1 LEGLITVL
9 VLAAV
14 AVPIASI
21 VGAVLAI
28 GSSRRVRLI
37 EMRIRERD
45 EIHRDATTERLAR
58 LEARVFALEALR
70 EGAAPAAAAPLPS
83 ASSPPIPSQPPAPPV
98 ELPGEAAP
106 PSPLPLPPPSPPPPP
121 PLMIAFLSLPI
132 A

>member
-1 LEGLITVL
+1 MVL

-28 GSSRRVRLI
+28 GSSRRVRLL

-45 EIHRDATTERLAR
+45 EIHRDATAERLAR

-83 ASSPPIPSQPPAPPV
+83 ASSLPIPSQPPAPPRR
-98 ELPGEAAP
+98 
-106 PSPLPLPPPSPPPPP
+106 
-121 PLMIAFLSLPI
+121 IAG
-132 A
+132 

>member
-1 LEGLITVL
+1 MEGLITVL

-28 GSSRRVRLI
+28 GSSRRVRLL

-45 EIHRDATTERLAR
+45 EIRRDATAERLAR

-70 EGAAPAAAAPLPS
+70 EGAAPAAAASTRTVIKPS
-83 ASSPPIPSQPPAPPV
+83 KIEFPA
-98 ELPGEAAP
+98 
-106 PSPLPLPPPSPPPPP
+106 
-121 PLMIAFLSLPI
+121 
-132 A
+132 